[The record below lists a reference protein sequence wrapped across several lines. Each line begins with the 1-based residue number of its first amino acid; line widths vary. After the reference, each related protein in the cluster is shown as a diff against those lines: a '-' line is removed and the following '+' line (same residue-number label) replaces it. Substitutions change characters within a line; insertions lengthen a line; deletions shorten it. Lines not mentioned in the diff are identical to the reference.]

1 MSVKHDDFVE
11 VKVEITRKQRDWLTT
26 LGEDLRYDLSYAF
39 RLLVDREIEAH
50 EKDPFNPLRY
60 SVRNRFENC
69 VKNQCKDELDEAKKL
84 LPKVVSV
91 WAKAGRKNIIH
102 PSVASRKV
110 SRISKTLHKL

>member
-26 LGEDLRYDLSYAF
+26 LGEDLRYDISYAF

-84 LPKVVSV
+84 LNEL
-91 WAKAGRKNIIH
+91 NIMLDIAYKEEEAR
-102 PSVASRKV
+102 SLRV
-110 SRISKTLHKL
+110 KLMDAQKDRP